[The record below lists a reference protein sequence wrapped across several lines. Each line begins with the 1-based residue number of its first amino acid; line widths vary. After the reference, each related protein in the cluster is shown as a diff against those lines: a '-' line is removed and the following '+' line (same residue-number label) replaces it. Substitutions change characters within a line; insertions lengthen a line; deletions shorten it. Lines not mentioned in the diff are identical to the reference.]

1 MKYSPLHQAYKAIL
15 DTERKL
21 TREGIDSKWLDSL
34 YDALACLN
42 EEISKPMPMAPEW
55 QTLTEQEID
64 TTWRSVDYKVP
75 YGRFRIDIAR
85 AIESKLKEKNG
96 G

>member
-1 MKYSPLHQAYKAIL
+1 MKYTPLQQAYKAIL

-34 YDALACLN
+34 HDALCCIT
-42 EEISKPMPMAPEW
+42 EQMRKPMPMAPKW
-55 QTLTEQEID
+55 QSLTEQEID

-85 AIESKLKEKNG
+85 AIESKIKEKNNG
-96 G
+96 

>member
-1 MKYSPLHQAYKAIL
+1 MDEQEPVAQWI
-15 DTERKL
+15 DL
-21 TREGIDSKWLDSL
+21 TD
-34 YDALACLN
+34 
-42 EEISKPMPMAPEW
+42 
-55 QTLTEQEID
+55 QEID

-85 AIESKLKEKNG
+85 AIEAKLKEKNG